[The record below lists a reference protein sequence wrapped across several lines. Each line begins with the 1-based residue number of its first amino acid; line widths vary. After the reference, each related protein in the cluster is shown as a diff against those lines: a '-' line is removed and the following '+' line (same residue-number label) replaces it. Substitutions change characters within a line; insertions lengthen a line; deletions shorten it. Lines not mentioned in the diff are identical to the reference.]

1 MMISSI
7 TAASLPVA
15 TVLRTLLEG
24 VHLSPPI
31 SESSL
36 SGGEAVAPQLY
47 TLDLRALFE
56 PPPPPT
62 FAKEHCYDPDQGH
75 ADENLC
81 MPSVRLDALLSGE
94 YDAPA
99 ENTCVNIIHG
109 PWPRGQKLF
118 RRNIGEAVAV
128 WCNKVLDD
136 AKAEEVRSTEPAA
149 APQP

>member
-1 MMISSI
+1 MISSI

-109 PWPRGQKLF
+109 PWPRG
-118 RRNIGEAVAV
+118 R
-128 WCNKVLDD
+128 
-136 AKAEEVRSTEPAA
+136 
-149 APQP
+149 